1 MERGKPGCGSP
12 DVTEISGTRGVCKWE
27 RAIRKPDPA
36 RFATTRRWYL
46 GGGDLERGRWAG
58 SGLFGRLVT
67 LCGRMGRGRV
77 MVVSSG
83 EDERD
88 TVEECLRRIVAVE
101 SAEELLR
108 VKEVLRGKGGRF
120 GVEGVV
126 GVSIGDCCWSCIFN
140 TAFVFSYTDE
150 CSGDLI

>member
-1 MERGKPGCGSP
+1 
-12 DVTEISGTRGVCKWE
+12 
-27 RAIRKPDPA
+27 
-36 RFATTRRWYL
+36 
-46 GGGDLERGRWAG
+46 
-58 SGLFGRLVT
+58 
-67 LCGRMGRGRV
+67 